1 MFSSGF
7 SVSKVKPQ
15 LKMAAQRITLVIN
28 KKTTVNKSKKKEIA
42 KLLAEG
48 KEEKASIKV
57 KDRAVGTE
65 NVKSA
70 LLAASCSLARSPHRP
85 SDRA

>member
-65 NVKSA
+65 NV
-70 LLAASCSLARSPHRP
+70 
-85 SDRA
+85 

>member
-15 LKMAAQRITLVIN
+15 LKMAAQRITLVVN
-28 KKTTVNKSKKKEIA
+28 KKTAVNKSKKKEIA

-57 KDRAVGTE
+57 RIVLGKGNAIAAPLQRR
-65 NVKSA
+65 
-70 LLAASCSLARSPHRP
+70 AAS
-85 SDRA
+85 

>member
-57 KDRAVGTE
+57 KDRAGNRKCKE
-65 NVKSA
+65 RP
-70 LLAASCSLARSPHRP
+70 SCSVVQPRTQSPP
-85 SDRA
+85 PQ

>member
-28 KKTTVNKSKKKEIA
+28 KKTAVNKSKKKEIA

-57 KDRAVGTE
+57 KDRAG
-65 NVKSA
+65 KRKCHRSA
-70 LLAASCSLARSPHRP
+70 FAASCSLVGRPHRP
-85 SDRA
+85 RDRA